1 MQDQDKFATM
11 VLFLREQINYMLGRE
26 VFMLFVLSAC
36 VYGAYAQ
43 VVNPIIPVAV
53 AFVMLIDIFDF
64 LNLRNKTWFNPASVT
79 PELLQR
85 ETNYVLGAKFS
96 PSGIVI
102 IVVLALLTGVLV
114 LLNPQKNAQAAGVAG
129 WGIIALTLIGIP
141 YMLKQLRRYKLGVR
155 LDGDPDKI
163 FEQLNK
169 KMIII
174 PKTTGIL
181 FIILSLGMMVFGYYV
196 FVLVMV
202 YAIVYFYATRRI
214 QSYVT
219 DNYSELIQSQS

>member
-1 MQDQDKFATM
+1 
-11 VLFLREQINYMLGRE
+11 
-26 VFMLFVLSAC
+26 
-36 VYGAYAQ
+36 
-43 VVNPIIPVAV
+43 
-53 AFVMLIDIFDF
+53 
-64 LNLRNKTWFNPASVT
+64 
-79 PELLQR
+79 
-85 ETNYVLGAKFS
+85 
-96 PSGIVI
+96 
-102 IVVLALLTGVLV
+102 
-114 LLNPQKNAQAAGVAG
+114 
-129 WGIIALTLIGIP
+129 
-141 YMLKQLRRYKLGVR
+141 MLKQLRRYKLGVR
-155 LDGDPDKI
+155 LDDDPDKI